1 MSGRISS
8 WRAPG
13 SGGVPIPWV
22 SKRHGD
28 KWWDSVDGL
37 GGPEGFLQE
46 GFMVCKANCCSIS
59 PSSITPSCAE
69 DHHQLFPDLVLSHLT
84 MDGEKQRQ
92 DSTFPRV
99 DMSPVSTSIHQYGE
113 LPHCGLLHPL
123 SSTPMAT
130 QHTHDP
136 LFGST
141 GAAHNPKYLAE
152 KKGDLP
158 VLMLNPS
165 RSRREAQHR
174 SELSDPSNYRPLG
187 PTSITAKIMEKLIR
201 ASINKELNG
210 RT

>member
-37 GGPEGFLQE
+37 GGPEGLLQE

-59 PSSITPSCAE
+59 PGSITPSCAE

-84 MDGEKQRQ
+84 TDGEKQRQ

-99 DMSPVSTSIHQYGE
+99 NMSPVSTSIHQYGE
-113 LPHCGLLHPL
+113 LLHCGLLHPL
-123 SSTPMAT
+123 SSTLSTSCPAPSPT
-130 QHTHDP
+130 LPFLTHFSP
-136 LFGST
+136 LPPPLQGIFALHRVKTWLWPPNTPTIPSL
-141 GAAHNPKYLAE
+141 AAWGHPTTPNIWL
-152 KKGDLP
+152 
-158 VLMLNPS
+158 
-165 RSRREAQHR
+165 RRR
-174 SELSDPSNYRPLG
+174 VTCRY
-187 PTSITAKIMEKLIR
+187 
-201 ASINKELNG
+201 
-210 RT
+210 

>member
-37 GGPEGFLQE
+37 GGPEGLLQE

-59 PSSITPSCAE
+59 PGSIAASCAE
-69 DHHQLFPDLVLSHLT
+69 GHHQLFPDLVLSHLT
-84 MDGEKQRQ
+84 TDGEKQRQ

-123 SSTPMAT
+123 SSTPWPPNT
-130 QHTHDP
+130 PTIP
-136 LFGST
+136 SL
-141 GAAHNPKYLAE
+141 AARGHPTTPNIWL
-152 KKGDLP
+152 
-158 VLMLNPS
+158 
-165 RSRREAQHR
+165 RRRVTCQ
-174 SELSDPSNYRPLG
+174 Y
-187 PTSITAKIMEKLIR
+187 
-201 ASINKELNG
+201 
-210 RT
+210 